1 MNNTKSRFTEIVNNE
16 IKHKEKKKPCLRC
29 EAECSPLKA
38 WFFYLKIQ
46 SKSSPLEAMTFLYQA
61 KDFFLNRCKVP

>member
-1 MNNTKSRFTEIVNNE
+1 MQKMNNTKSRFTEIVNNE

-38 WFFYLKIQ
+38 L
-46 SKSSPLEAMTFLYQA
+46 
-61 KDFFLNRCKVP
+61 FFLSENSV